1 MAAIGSIRKHGI
13 LLVGFIGIALIAFVM
28 GDVSQLSG
36 LFSDKYTMVKING
49 NKLDDEYRIRLEQ
62 NTALWKIFYDKS
74 TLDESENYQIHD
86 MTWSQLLDQTIMEAQ
101 LKDLGLQFTKDM
113 IAEIA
118 ADMVASLHTQ
128 QPNQLLSRLV
138 SFLAKQVSTEVVI
151 DFISNIEEHKNDSR
165 YREIYG
171 AYKAIERF
179 AIIDQQRAR
188 YMTLAQNTVSFSDEA
203 AKFFASNNTTL
214 LTQAVTFYPTATQFS
229 EIEAV
234 VSDKEIKNWFEKNK
248 NRYKIKEN
256 SRDIDVA
263 VFPIQPSPEDLA
275 AIRDTAFN
283 RAARLKV
290 APSLEEFNISM
301 MMGQLDSTYFKRSE
315 ITIDTLAKLIFDRP
329 IGSYIEPFEYENIVW
344 YYGKS
349 YGSAKRSDSVNVAFL
364 VVDFKNDRNPGGSNR
379 TKDEA
384 KKIADSLKLVL
395 QKGGNIFALIP
406 EYLGGREATADTTFW
421 TSEHS
426 TYPEL
431 YNSLLTENIYVQDAP
446 AAYVVYKVIERTT
459 PVEKRLFV
467 IYQEEIKPSDA
478 TVKYIRNQA
487 MQLQAECNNAE
498 DLMTNAA
505 QQGTQVVQGKD
516 ITPMMATISNLQ
528 NTREIVSWAFHT
540 DTKLDAVSDVY
551 NVNGNFFAV
560 AAVRG
565 MKVKGDAKLADV
577 RETIE
582 NELKAK
588 KKLEL
593 IQNTL
598 TQELN
603 NGVTIQQLAEKY
615 QVNFMDSVTL
625 VFGGETYQNRSI
637 ENVAIGKIFAL
648 PTGEPT
654 IVSGKNN
661 LYAISIYEKREPTEP
676 SANLAMEKSMLR
688 NAALGRGR
696 NENTILEG
704 LKDKAT
710 VLDQRYLYFTR

>member
-13 LLVGFIGIALIAFVM
+13 LLMGIIGIALLAFVM
-28 GDVSQLSG
+28 GDVSKLST

-49 NKLDDEYRIRLEQ
+49 NKFDNEYRTRLEQ

-74 TLDESENYQIHD
+74 TLEESETYQIHE
-86 MTWSQLLDQTIMEAQ
+86 MTWSQLLDQTIIEAQ

-138 SFLAKQVSTEVVI
+138 SFLAKQASTDMVI
-151 DFISNIEEHKNDSR
+151 DFISNIEDHKNDNR

-179 AIIDQQRAR
+179 ATIDQQRAR
-188 YMTLAQNTVSFSDEA
+188 YLTLAQNTVSFSDEA

-214 LTQAVTFYPTATQFS
+214 LTQAVTFYPTATQFN
-229 EIEAV
+229 EIEPV
-234 VSDKEIKNWFEKNK
+234 VADKEIKNWFEKNK
-248 NRYKIKEN
+248 IRYQIKEN

-263 VFPIQPSPEDLA
+263 IFPIQPSPEDLS
-275 AIRDTAFN
+275 AIHDTVLN
-283 RAARLKV
+283 RAARLKG
-290 APSLEEFNISM
+290 APSLEEFHISM

-329 IGSYIEPFEYENIVW
+329 VGSYIEPFEYENIVW

-364 VVDFKNDRNPGGSNR
+364 VVDFKNDRNPAGSIR

-384 KKIADSLKLVL
+384 KKLADSLKVEL
-395 QKGGNIFALIP
+395 QKGGNVFTLLP
-406 EYLGGREATADTTFW
+406 DYLGGRETTDTTYW
-421 TSEHS
+421 ASEHS
-426 TYPEL
+426 TFPEL
-431 YNSLLTENIYVQDAP
+431 YNSLLTENVYVQDAP

-478 TVKYIRNQA
+478 TIKHIRNQA
-487 MQLQAECNNAE
+487 MHLQAECSNAE
-498 DLMTNAA
+498 DLMTSAA

-516 ITPMMATISNLQ
+516 VTPMMANISNLQ
-528 NTREIVSWAFHT
+528 NTREIISWAFNP
-540 DTKLDAVSDVY
+540 DTKLDDVSDIY
-551 NVNGNFFAV
+551 NINNNFFAV
-560 AAVRG
+560 AAIRSI
-565 MKVKGDAKLADV
+565 KVKGDAKLADV

-582 NELKAK
+582 GELKAK

-593 IQNTL
+593 IQIML

-603 NGVTIQQLAEKY
+603 NGITLQQLAEKN
-615 QVNFMDSVTL
+615 QVSFMDSVTL
-625 VFGGETYQNRSI
+625 VFGGETYQNRNI

-648 PTGEPT
+648 PAGEPT
-654 IVSGKNN
+654 IVTGKNN

-676 SANLAMEKSMLR
+676 SANFAMEKSMLR
-688 NAALGRGR
+688 NAVAGRSR

-704 LKDKAT
+704 LKAKAT
-710 VLDQRYLYFTR
+710 LLDQRYLYFTR